1 MAVVATEAGKLVDG
15 SLRTRYQEVRGFSD
29 LLCETLSPDDC
40 TVQSMPDVSPTRWHL
55 AHTTWF
61 FEEFVLASRP
71 DYRPYNEA
79 FGYLFNS
86 YYNTLGKQYPRTRRG
101 MLSRPSLGEIFA
113 YRQYVDEH
121 LVRVLESGAVE
132 EDGRLTSVLQTGL
145 HHEQQHQELILT
157 DIKHVFAQ
165 NPLWSV
171 FRDGTFAVSP
181 APRAQRWSSFNE
193 GLQWVGHDGDGFSY
207 DNEGRRHRVFLQPFE
222 LSGNLVTCGEYLEFM
237 ADGGYQRPELW
248 LSDGWR
254 AVQER
259 RWRAPLYWTERDGT
273 WTEFTLAGLREVD
286 SDCPVCHVSYFEA
299 DAFARWAGARLPTE
313 FEWEIAAGEAP
324 IEGNFADSLIAK
336 GRAIHPSRLCA
347 GGVASEPAQ
356 LFGDVWE
363 WTASQYTAFPG
374 YKPPEGAIGEYNGK
388 FMCNQ
393 FVLRGGSCATSRSH
407 IRRTYRNF
415 FPPDARWQFSGI
427 RLAR

>member
-1 MAVVATEAGKLVDG
+1 MAIVATEAGKLVDR
-15 SLRTRYQEVRGFSD
+15 SLRTRYQEVRRFSA
-29 LLCETLSPDDC
+29 LLCETLLPEDC

-61 FEEFVLASRP
+61 FEEFVLASRS

-86 YYNTLGKQYPRTRRG
+86 YYNTVGKQYPRPRRG
-101 MLSRPSLGEIFA
+101 MLSRPSIGEIFA

-121 LVRVLESGAVE
+121 LVRLLESGAVE
-132 EDGRLTSVLQTGL
+132 EDGRLQGVLQTGL

-165 NPLWSV
+165 NPLWPV
-171 FRDGTFAVSP
+171 FRDGTFAVS
-181 APRAQRWSSFNE
+181 AATRARRWISFNE
-193 GLQWVGHDGDGFSY
+193 GLQWVGHEGDGFSY
-207 DNEGRRHRVFLQPFE
+207 DNEGPRHRVFLQPFE

-254 AVQER
+254 TVQER
-259 RWRAPLYWTERDGT
+259 GWDAPLYWIRRDGV
-273 WTEFTLAGLREVD
+273 WMEFTLSGLREVD
-286 SDCPVCHVSYFEA
+286 PDCPVSHVSYFEA
-299 DAFARWAGARLPTE
+299 DAFARWAGVRLPTE

-324 IEGNFADSLIAK
+324 IEGNFADSLIARGK
-336 GRAIHPSRLCA
+336 AIHPSQPSA

-363 WTASQYTAFPG
+363 WTASQYTAYPG